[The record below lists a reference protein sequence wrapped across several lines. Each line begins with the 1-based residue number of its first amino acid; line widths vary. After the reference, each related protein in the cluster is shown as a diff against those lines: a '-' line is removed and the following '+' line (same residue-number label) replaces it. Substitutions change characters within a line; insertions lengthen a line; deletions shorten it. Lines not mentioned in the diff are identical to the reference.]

1 MSTQRDRLRGGT
13 GERQMAAAIAYGAG
27 DRAPRVVAKGLG
39 HVADR
44 IVAEA
49 EAHGVP
55 IQVNP
60 ALAGGLMAVDIG
72 REIPPELYEAVAA
85 VLAFLYRLERDQA
98 AVSNGR

>member
-1 MSTQRDRLRGGT
+1 MSTARSGGDGTRQR
-13 GERQMAAAIAYGAG
+13 QIAAAIRY
-27 DRAPRVVAKGLG
+27 DTDDTAPRVVAKGLG
-39 HVADR
+39 HVAAR

-60 ALAGGLMAVDIG
+60 ALAGGLMAIDIG

-85 VLAFLYRLERDQA
+85 VLAFLYRLEHDQA